1 MQVARSNF
9 QVRFGIRMLFLP
21 SIHKKLA
28 NSLTSKFKSSV
39 SSNQKSR
46 LSETKSLTVKKS
58 RSPAGTGEAC
68 STNSKTHLLRTC
80 SFSNR
85 KNRRKDGGIYS
96 LSILQAEASGIH
108 DGRWFG
114 GGRCRCCQ
122 DARHRL
128 QGQFGTCF
136 SILVSCC
143 HSTKILPPHVQ
154 PPGGQVE
161 ITPYFLETRMQSGR
175 RPFDDIIDRYWTGY
189 LGEFCDASA

>member
-1 MQVARSNF
+1 MR
-9 QVRFGIRMLFLP
+9 RGLLDE
-21 SIHKKLA
+21 L
-28 NSLTSKFKSSV
+28 
-39 SSNQKSR
+39 
-46 LSETKSLTVKKS
+46 
-58 RSPAGTGEAC
+58 
-68 STNSKTHLLRTC
+68 KTHCFAHFAC

-128 QGQFGTCF
+128 QGRFGTCF

-189 LGEFCDASA
+189 LGEFCDASAWTVVIFLHLFLARQNCALIHTRAVKWK